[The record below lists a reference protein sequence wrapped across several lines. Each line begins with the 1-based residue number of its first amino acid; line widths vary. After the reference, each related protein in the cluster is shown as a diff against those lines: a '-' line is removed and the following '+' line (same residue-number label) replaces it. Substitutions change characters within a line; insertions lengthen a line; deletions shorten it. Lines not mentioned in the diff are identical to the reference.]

1 MRIILF
7 VCLCNVQMSDTIEAI
22 RKHVATENE
31 KGVEVREGE
40 SVIHVHVVDALAVAK
55 KTCVSR

>member
-1 MRIILF
+1 
-7 VCLCNVQMSDTIEAI
+7 MSDTIEAI